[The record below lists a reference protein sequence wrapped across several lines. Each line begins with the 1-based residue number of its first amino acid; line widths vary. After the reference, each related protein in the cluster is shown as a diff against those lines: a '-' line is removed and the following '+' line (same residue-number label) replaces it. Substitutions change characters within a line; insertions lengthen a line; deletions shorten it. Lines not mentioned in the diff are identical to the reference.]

1 MLTHEQTKTAYE
13 LLAQAGAAFT
23 AGDWPL
29 GSTKLWDAFAD
40 AVFIIA
46 QARGLTYND
55 DSDIPLVLEQ
65 LANTEQENY
74 SMMLRLSTA
83 QRFRDAPARG
93 GPEDYEVECLAP
105 EVPRIIDELIALA

>member
-1 MLTHEQTKTAYE
+1 MLTHEQTETAYR
-13 LLAQAGAAFT
+13 LLEQADAAFA

-29 GSTKLWDAFAD
+29 GSTKLWEAFAD
-40 AVFIIA
+40 AVFVIA
-46 QARGLTYND
+46 RDRGLTCDD
-55 DSDIPLVLEQ
+55 DSDIPRVLEQ

-83 QRFRDAPARG
+83 QRFRDAPTRG

-105 EVPRIIDELIALA
+105 EIPRIIDELIALA